1 MPNENSLILET
12 PLDDN
17 KLSAME
23 RAAAALIIGAA
34 ILFLGAIVGENIAP
48 DNALTENVQ
57 KNFLDPLNQDSTQGD
72 AGYNPV
78 DTIAYSLLLVSFVV
92 VISAWLRRMK
102 IPARDASLL
111 ALIPW
116 VVWAALGE
124 VNEDGVL
131 FSDRFVVFFVSPVVH
146 FHVAIWVVFV
156 GLMSHCASRS
166 STVGGRQAVTQ
177 MAVMIFLFQAV
188 IFLPQFMEFWV
199 VDLSSPI
206 LWAPLTGFLFIIAL
220 HPFLTECT
228 TPIEQGLIQVGIGG
242 CFIQLAGWLSMF
254 LHPLHGKTHSALW
267 PLAVCLLIP
276 LIICIALWFVGQSDR
291 RELHH
296 MGLEAG
302 IIPEG
307 ITIDDWEKQRSST
320 FERLESLTPR
330 AVLGTPVVLLAMYGQ
345 MVDGLATFLGVDH
358 FGYAEKHVLSQKVID
373 VTGGAWGFAILKFG
387 IAGLVWFLFA
397 SARFEQRHRHLRLL
411 VLLCLLAV
419 GLAPGLRDI
428 FRLVVG
434 T

>member
-1 MPNENSLILET
+1 
-12 PLDDN
+12 
-17 KLSAME
+17 
-23 RAAAALIIGAA
+23 
-34 ILFLGAIVGENIAP
+34 
-48 DNALTENVQ
+48 
-57 KNFLDPLNQDSTQGD
+57 
-72 AGYNPV
+72 
-78 DTIAYSLLLVSFVV
+78 
-92 VISAWLRRMK
+92 
-102 IPARDASLL
+102 
-111 ALIPW
+111 
-116 VVWAALGE
+116 
-124 VNEDGVL
+124 
-131 FSDRFVVFFVSPVVH
+131 
-146 FHVAIWVVFV
+146 
-156 GLMSHCASRS
+156 
-166 STVGGRQAVTQ
+166 
-177 MAVMIFLFQAV
+177 
-188 IFLPQFMEFWV
+188 
-199 VDLSSPI
+199 
-206 LWAPLTGFLFIIAL
+206 
-220 HPFLTECT
+220 
-228 TPIEQGLIQVGIGG
+228 
-242 CFIQLAGWLSMF
+242 
-254 LHPLHGKTHSALW
+254 
-267 PLAVCLLIP
+267 
-276 LIICIALWFVGQSDR
+276 
-291 RELHH
+291 

-387 IAGLVWFLFA
+387 IAGLVWYLFA

>member
-1 MPNENSLILET
+1 MSTENSLISET
-12 PLDDN
+12 PLGDD
-17 KLSAME
+17 KLSGME
-23 RAAAALIIGAA
+23 RAAVALILGAA
-34 ILFLGAIVGENIAP
+34 ILFLGAIIGENIAP

-92 VISAWLRRMK
+92 VISAWLRRLR

-124 VNEDGVL
+124 VNEDGIL
-131 FSDRFVVFFVSPVVH
+131 FSERFGVFFVSPVVH
-146 FHVAIWVVFV
+146 FHVAAWVIFV
-156 GLMSHCASRS
+156 GLMSYFANQS

-188 IFLPQFMEFWV
+188 IFLPQFMEFWT

-206 LWAPLTGFLFIIAL
+206 VWAPLTGFLLLIAL

-242 CFIQLAGWLSMF
+242 CFIQLAGWLSMYMD
-254 LHPLHGKTHSALW
+254 PLGGRTPSALW

-276 LIICIALWFVGQSDR
+276 LAICIALWFVGQSDR

-302 IIPEG
+302 IIPAG
-307 ITIDDWEKQRSST
+307 ITLDDWEKQRSST

-330 AVLGTPVVLLAMYGQ
+330 AILGTPVVLLAMYGQ

-358 FGYAEKHVLSQKVID
+358 FGYSEKHVLSQKVID
-373 VTGGAWGFAILKFG
+373 LTGGAWGFAILKFG
-387 IAGLVWFLFA
+387 IAALVWFLFA

>member
-1 MPNENSLILET
+1 MPNDNSLISET

-131 FSDRFVVFFVSPVVH
+131 FSDRFGVFFVSPVVH

-188 IFLPQFMEFWV
+188 IFFPQFMEFIILIWKIKN
-199 VDLSSPI
+199 LSYY
-206 LWAPLTGFLFIIAL
+206 FF
-220 HPFLTECT
+220 
-228 TPIEQGLIQVGIGG
+228 
-242 CFIQLAGWLSMF
+242 
-254 LHPLHGKTHSALW
+254 
-267 PLAVCLLIP
+267 
-276 LIICIALWFVGQSDR
+276 
-291 RELHH
+291 
-296 MGLEAG
+296 
-302 IIPEG
+302 
-307 ITIDDWEKQRSST
+307 T
-320 FERLESLTPR
+320 F
-330 AVLGTPVVLLAMYGQ
+330 
-345 MVDGLATFLGVDH
+345 
-358 FGYAEKHVLSQKVID
+358 
-373 VTGGAWGFAILKFG
+373 
-387 IAGLVWFLFA
+387 
-397 SARFEQRHRHLRLL
+397 
-411 VLLCLLAV
+411 
-419 GLAPGLRDI
+419 
-428 FRLVVG
+428 
-434 T
+434 